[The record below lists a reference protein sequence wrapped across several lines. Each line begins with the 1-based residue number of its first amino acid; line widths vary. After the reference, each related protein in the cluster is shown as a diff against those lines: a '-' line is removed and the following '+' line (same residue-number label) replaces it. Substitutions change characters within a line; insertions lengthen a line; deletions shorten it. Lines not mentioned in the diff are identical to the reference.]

1 MGWSD
6 VPLLPLPESLGD
18 YSILRTIN
26 SSANSLKPAAYNV
39 STATDPSSP
48 SSSSSQLSSL
58 SPPLPPTTSLTMTVP
73 FTVTGC
79 TSWQPVNH
87 ILFHLANAALGIGL
101 MAPDGTYGV
110 LFLHSTFLL
119 GFLLLS
125 AWSWLI
131 LCAPD
136 FFSWN
141 FAFMIINGVQ
151 LLLITYRIRPVKFCD
166 ELEEVYLG
174 VFQPLRVPRSLF
186 KKLTHADY
194 CTLMTLYQGECYAT
208 QSITKTDKL
217 GLLISGMLSV
227 YSSRHL
233 LHHICQGQ
241 FIDTPEFESSV
252 SGEEKYQVSIVADT
266 TCRYIFWSR
275 HSLEYLM
282 IKEPY
287 LATVLCLIFGRDITD
302 KLYAL
307 NEKVLTPEG
316 SRMDIRLPSISSSIH
331 SGRDIRKTIAGMD
344 QPVRESISSAIPGPT
359 CLQNGNDEEDIDVFQ
374 ENGEKVEL
382 LNGHVSNNSSNK
394 NSNQGHCS
402 LKSIRASDV
411 RFDL

>member
-1 MGWSD
+1 MVWNSP
-6 VPLLPLPESLGD
+6 VIYAALLHNNGPMV
-18 YSILRTIN
+18 
-26 SSANSLKPAAYNV
+26 SANASGIVKLASDANV
-39 STATDPSSP
+39 SGTSSGF
-48 SSSSSQLSSL
+48 
-58 SPPLPPTTSLTMTVP
+58 TGP
-73 FTVTGC
+73 FSVAGC
-79 TSWQPVNH
+79 SSWQPANH
-87 ILFHLANAALGIGL
+87 VLFQLANAALGIGL

-125 AWSWLI
+125 AWSWVI

-141 FAFMIINGVQ
+141 FAFMVMNGIQ
-151 LLLITYRIRPVKFCD
+151 ILLITYQIRPVKFCD
-166 ELEEVYLG
+166 ELEEVYVS
-174 VFQPLRVPRSLF
+174 VFQPLRVPRCIF
-186 KKLTHADY
+186 KKLTNAEF

-227 YSSRHL
+227 YSSRNF
-233 LHHICQGQ
+233 LHHIYMGQ

-287 LATVLCLIFGRDITD
+287 LAAVLSLIFGRDIT

-307 NEKVLTPEG
+307 NEKVLTPHG

-331 SGRDIRKTIAGMD
+331 SGRDITKTIGTM
-344 QPVRESISSAIPGPT
+344 QHSVQMTILGSSSHMHD
-359 CLQNGNDEEDIDVFQ
+359 NEDEDADVFQ
-374 ENGEKVEL
+374 EHGEKVEL
-382 LNGHVSNNSSNK
+382 LNGHVNHYQGGQTQGCDSSTCVE
-394 NSNQGHCS
+394 HR
-402 LKSIRASDV
+402 SIRGPDV
-411 RFDL
+411 RFDM

>member
-6 VPLLPLPESLGD
+6 LTLLPILAPLG
-18 YSILRTIN
+18 N
-26 SSANSLKPAAYNV
+26 SSVSQSSNSSTNFTSAYIE
-39 STATDPSSP
+39 STPTP
-48 SSSSSQLSSL
+48 
-58 SPPLPPTTSLTMTVP
+58 PPLLTMTAP
-73 FTVTGC
+73 FSVTGC
-79 TSWQPVNH
+79 TSWKPINH
-87 ILFHLANAALGIGL
+87 ILFQLANAALCIGL

-125 AWSWLI
+125 AWSWVI

-166 ELEEVYLG
+166 ELEEVYIS

-227 YSSRHL
+227 YSSRNF

-287 LATVLCLIFGRDITD
+287 LATVLCLIFGRDITN

-307 NEKVLTPEG
+307 NEKVLTPQG

-331 SGRDIRKTIAGMD
+331 SGRDIRKTIAGIN
-344 QPVRESISSAIPGPT
+344 QPVQESISGIPGT
-359 CLQNGNDEEDIDVFQ
+359 TNLQNENDDEDIDVFQ

-382 LNGHVSNNSSNK
+382 LNGHVNNCRK
-394 NSNQGHCS
+394 NMNLGHCS
-402 LKSIRASDV
+402 MKSSRTSDV
-411 RFDL
+411 RFEL

>member
-1 MGWSD
+1 MSSD
-6 VPLLPLPESLGD
+6 TRSKVHQADHITGDLTLFETDPASFLECFLTQNVCWIPYFEPETKRQSMQQKHLFSSAPKKAKLVSSAGKGGGLSLLRCKS
-18 YSILRTIN
+18 N
-26 SSANSLKPAAYNV
+26 SSTNFTSAYIE
-39 STATDPSSP
+39 STPTP
-48 SSSSSQLSSL
+48 
-58 SPPLPPTTSLTMTVP
+58 PPLLTMTAP
-73 FTVTGC
+73 FSVTGC
-79 TSWQPVNH
+79 TSWKPINH
-87 ILFHLANAALGIGL
+87 ILFQLANAALCIGL

-125 AWSWLI
+125 AWSWVI

-166 ELEEVYLG
+166 ELEEVYIS

-227 YSSRHL
+227 YSSRNF

-287 LATVLCLIFGRDITD
+287 LATVLCLIFGRDITN

-307 NEKVLTPEG
+307 NEK
-316 SRMDIRLPSISSSIH
+316 
-331 SGRDIRKTIAGMD
+331 
-344 QPVRESISSAIPGPT
+344 
-359 CLQNGNDEEDIDVFQ
+359 
-374 ENGEKVEL
+374 
-382 LNGHVSNNSSNK
+382 
-394 NSNQGHCS
+394 
-402 LKSIRASDV
+402 
-411 RFDL
+411 

>member
-1 MGWSD
+1 MVWSS
-6 VPLLPLPESLGD
+6 PAIQAALLHNNGPVISG
-18 YSILRTIN
+18 N
-26 SSANSLKPAAYNV
+26 SSGIAKQASDANG
-39 STATDPSSP
+39 TGM
-48 SSSSSQLSSL
+48 
-58 SPPLPPTTSLTMTVP
+58 TSFGFNAP
-73 FTVTGC
+73 FSVAGC
-79 TSWQPVNH
+79 SSWQPVNH
-87 ILFHLANAALGIGL
+87 VLFQLANAALGIGL

-125 AWSWLI
+125 AWSWVI

-141 FAFMIINGVQ
+141 FAFMVMNGIQ
-151 LLLITYRIRPVKFCD
+151 ILLITYQIRPVKFCD
-166 ELEEVYLG
+166 ELEEVYVS
-174 VFQPLRVPRSLF
+174 VFQPLRVPRGIF
-186 KKLTHADY
+186 KKLTNAEY

-227 YSSRHL
+227 YSSRNF
-233 LHHICQGQ
+233 LHHIYQGQ

-287 LATVLCLIFGRDITD
+287 LAAVLSLIFGRDITN

-307 NEKVLTPEG
+307 NEKVLTPRG

-331 SGRDIRKTIAGMD
+331 SGRDIGKTIA
-344 QPVRESISSAIPGPT
+344 SIHHSVQGTVVGSYT
-359 CLQNGNDEEDIDVFQ
+359 NGNHTQDNEDEDVDIFQ
-374 ENGEKVEL
+374 EHGEKVEL
-382 LNGHVSNNSSNK
+382 LNGHVNHYQGQTQGCESSTCLEPR
-394 NSNQGHCS
+394 STRGP
-402 LKSIRASDV
+402 DV
-411 RFDL
+411 RFDM